1 MHLVIPDVQVRPGV
15 DFKWLKSVGEYI
27 VHKQPDVVVCL
38 GDFADMPSLSSYDKG
53 KGAAEGKRYKEDI
66 KAVHTAME
74 ILLGPLRRYNLA
86 QNRKGASQ
94 YRPRMVLTLGNHEDR
109 IDRAANDAPELLGTL
124 SINDLNYEHY
134 GWEVYPF
141 KTPVIIDGV
150 CYCHYIPAGAM
161 DRPVASASALLAK
174 RHMSTVVGHQQGYQI
189 ATAVRGDGSNLT
201 GVIAGSCYLHNE
213 SYMSPLGNTHWRG
226 FLILHDVQDGAFSTQ
241 QVSLAH
247 SLKKFPVG
255 APAKTTSKK
264 WLEEPKA
271 EKDNTFDWN
280 YYINLG
286 ERSYD
291 KA

>member
-1 MHLVIPDVQVRPGV
+1 
-15 DFKWLKSVGEYI
+15 
-27 VHKQPDVVVCL
+27 
-38 GDFADMPSLSSYDKG
+38 
-53 KGAAEGKRYKEDI
+53 
-66 KAVHTAME
+66 
-74 ILLGPLRRYNLA
+74 
-86 QNRKGASQ
+86 
-94 YRPRMVLTLGNHEDR
+94 
-109 IDRAANDAPELLGTL
+109 
-124 SINDLNYEHY
+124 
-134 GWEVYPF
+134 
-141 KTPVIIDGV
+141 
-150 CYCHYIPAGAM
+150 
-161 DRPVASASALLAK
+161 
-174 RHMSTVVGHQQGYQI
+174 
-189 ATAVRGDGSNLT
+189 
-201 GVIAGSCYLHNE
+201 
-213 SYMSPLGNTHWRG
+213 MSPLGNTHWRG